1 MMGPGGPM
9 NALFLTLF
17 LGACATTT
25 DDELESPP
33 GSEDETQAGGLAP
46 LATPSS
52 GDCPDLT
59 QSHTTTFTSS
69 GEDRVVTS
77 VVPDDPPAE
86 MPLVF
91 FFHGLL
97 DPGSTPTPTEYMAS
111 ALNLQ
116 AVANE
121 AGVAFILPQSGLMS
135 RVGMSFFMWSVDE
148 YEGPDMVLFDDLRSC
163 AADQLDLNLKEVH
176 AMGMSGGALFTTVVL
191 RERSDTLASAIELS
205 GGADIDMLT
214 FDNTLSEYITPVEKV
229 PTLLVAGGSTDAWPG
244 GGLELVNFTRAT
256 DVLEEHLVADGHFVV
271 RCEHSQG
278 HSVPMAAV
286 AASWDWI
293 NAHRFGEASPFA
305 ASGIEDVSSLNAWC
319 VVAE

>member
-1 MMGPGGPM
+1 MKYLPLMLSL
-9 NALFLTLF
+9 A
-17 LGACATTT
+17 ACGSGDAGEAG
-25 DDELESPP
+25 DPP
-33 GSEDETQAGGLAP
+33 GTDPAGVDASGLAP
-46 LATPSS
+46 LSQPSS
-52 GDCPDLT
+52 GECPDLT

-69 GEDRVVTS
+69 GDDRVVTA
-77 VVPDDPPAE
+77 VVPDDPPAD

-97 DPGSTPTPTEYMAS
+97 DPGSMPVPTEYMAS

-121 AGVAFILPQSGLMS
+121 AGVAFILPQSGVMS
-135 RVGMSFFMWSVDE
+135 RVGMSFFMWAVDE
-148 YEGPDMVLFDDLRSC
+148 YEGSDVVLFDDLRSC
-163 AADQLDLNLKEVH
+163 AADQLDVDLKAVH

-191 RERSDTLASAIELS
+191 RERSDALASAIELS

-214 FDNTLSEYITPVEKV
+214 FDNTLSEYITPARAV

-256 DVLEEHLVADGHFVV
+256 DVLEDHLVADGHFVV
-271 RCEHSQG
+271 RCEHDQG
-278 HSVPMAAV
+278 HSVPLAAV
-286 AASWDWI
+286 NASWDWVD
-293 NAHRFGEASPFA
+293 AHRFDETSPFVQ
-305 ASGIEDVSSLNAWC
+305 SGIDDVSSLNSWC